1 MQDSELTQMKGIVST
16 LEGLSV
22 EEVSKQMYKYTKN
35 KINKQITNVRIKLPR
50 RETLTT
56 QRKFTS
62 ASPTSGNGRPYDGE
76 KLHGGKNYRVDN

>member
-35 KINKQITNVRIKLPR
+35 KIK
-50 RETLTT
+50 
-56 QRKFTS
+56 
-62 ASPTSGNGRPYDGE
+62 
-76 KLHGGKNYRVDN
+76 